1 MDSSIETLI
10 TKEGLKM
17 SQTTIVFNTPTPN
30 KQNDASVKIS
40 SQLDPGDSGIKKNPI
55 TTLRN
60 INNISNSPPH
70 YRADILSAINPN
82 TLRVDR
88 EHDAINEGQVEKEVK
103 KNLDHQDYTMN
114 LNEKL
119 SKGDNPESGPTIIEP
134 DLKNSSKKSGL
145 EEEKVTIPQGI
156 SLNDQE
162 LRIPY
167 VRVGCTYYKIIFKKD
182 RYGIPRREYKPWK
195 KDEIRQDFGKEY
207 LKSIP
212 HYDEFT
218 ILPNNLERQSVIG
231 NCINLYSE
239 FTHKPKAG
247 DWIWTERLLK
257 HVFCEQYE
265 LGLRYMQ
272 ILYLHPDRATIILV
286 LVSKE
291 RGTGKTTFIN
301 WLNMIFGPNMVVLSN
316 TDFSS
321 SFNTYCT
328 KNIIGVEETFLEK
341 KAAVEK
347 LKALAT
353 AKQVQVNEK
362 FISPY
367 MIPFFGKIILTSNNE
382 DRFVQ
387 IDEAEIRYFVR
398 KLGKPEFT
406 NHNIEEDLQ
415 REIPAFL
422 YHLQGLPSVDWTV
435 SRSGFTPEELYNECL
450 QAVVDESKSGLA
462 KDLKIQITEYFD
474 NNDQE
479 VFLASPTD
487 IKIRFFSSISKYS
500 PHYIGTV
507 LKNEF
512 GLSPTKNSIRYTPID
527 ELHSSKTGRPFEFR
541 KEDYVTAL
549 DVTNS
554 ET

>member
-1 MDSSIETLI
+1 MNHLINISKPQPQYLEDRLSTMDSTSLEL
-10 TKEGLKM
+10 
-17 SQTTIVFNTPTPN
+17 F
-30 KQNDASVKIS
+30 
-40 SQLDPGDSGIKKNPI
+40 
-55 TTLRN
+55 
-60 INNISNSPPH
+60 
-70 YRADILSAINPN
+70 
-82 TLRVDR
+82 R
-88 EHDAINEGQVEKEVK
+88 EHGNIIGKQDEKEVK
-103 KNLDHQDYTMN
+103 KNLDQQDNTMN
-114 LNEKL
+114 LNDKL
-119 SKGDNPESGPTIIEP
+119 SNGDNPESGPIIIEP
-134 DLKNSSKKSGL
+134 DPKNSSKKSGL

-167 VRVGCTYYKIIFKKD
+167 ARVGCTYYKIISKND
-182 RYGIPRREYKPWK
+182 RYGIPRREYKLWK
-195 KDEIRQDFGKEY
+195 KDEIRQDFGNEY
-207 LKSIP
+207 LKSVP
-212 HYDEFT
+212 LYDEFT
-218 ILPNNLERQSVIG
+218 ILPNNLRHQSVIG

-239 FTHKPKAG
+239 FTHKPKVG
-247 DWIWTERLLK
+247 DWVWTERLLK
-257 HVFCEQYE
+257 QVFGEQYE

-272 ILYLHPDRATIILV
+272 ILYLYPDRSTIILV

-301 WLNMIFGPNMVVLSN
+301 WLNMIFGANMVVLSN
-316 TDFSS
+316 ADFSS
-321 SFNTYCT
+321 SFNSYCN

-387 IDEAEIRYFVR
+387 VDEKEIRYFVR

-406 NHNIEEDLQ
+406 NHSIEEDLQ

-422 YHLQGLPSVDWTV
+422 HHLQGLPSVDWTV

-479 VFLASPTD
+479 VFLASSTD
-487 IKIRFFSSISKYS
+487 IKNRFFSTVNQYS
-500 PHYIGTV
+500 LHYIRTV

-512 GLSPTKNSIRYTPID
+512 GMSPKKDSIRYKPFD
-527 ELHSSKTGRPFEFR
+527 EMLSTRTGRPYKFSRGDF
-541 KEDYVTAL
+541 VTVL